1 MVSKFRACPV
11 ALRWPVASCVFLGW
25 LATAVVHA
33 QQPTAVLDRSVRAQ
47 ATIDTEAKKVQVR
60 IGQLSDQ
67 ANELLGDYR
76 VTTQQL
82 DRVRIYNDNLA
93 RLVADQEAE
102 KTSIQQQLEDF
113 VIVERGIV
121 PLMLEMID
129 ALEQFIRL
137 DMPFQLDERN
147 DRVARLRGN
156 MDKADI
162 TVSEKYRQIMDAYLI
177 ETDFG
182 RTTETYS
189 DKLNIDGADTQVDF
203 LRVGRILLAYQTRDR
218 ARSGFWNKQT
228 QAWEP
233 LPDSYRNDISLGLRI
248 ARKQAAP
255 DLLRLPVPAA
265 GGE

>member
-1 MVSKFRACPV
+1 
-11 ALRWPVASCVFLGW
+11 
-25 LATAVVHA
+25 
-33 QQPTAVLDRSVRAQ
+33 
-47 ATIDTEAKKVQVR
+47 
-60 IGQLSDQ
+60 
-67 ANELLGDYR
+67 
-76 VTTQQL
+76 
-82 DRVRIYNDNLA
+82 
-93 RLVADQEAE
+93 
-102 KTSIQQQLEDF
+102 
-113 VIVERGIV
+113 
-121 PLMLEMID
+121 
-129 ALEQFIRL
+129 
-137 DMPFQLDERN
+137 
-147 DRVARLRGN
+147 

-162 TVSEKYRQIMDAYLI
+162 TISEKYRQIMDAYLI

-189 DKLNIDGADTQVDF
+189 GNLSIDGSETQVDF

-228 QAWEP
+228 RQWES

>member
-1 MVSKFRACPV
+1 MASKLIPSPV
-11 ALRWPVASCVFLGW
+11 TARWPVVSCVLLGM
-25 LATAVVHA
+25 LALPAVQA
-33 QQPTAVLDRSVRAQ
+33 QQPTTVLDRSVRTQ
-47 ATIDTEAKKVQVR
+47 ASIDAEAKKVQVR

-67 ANELLGDYR
+67 TNELLGDYR

-82 DRVRIYNDNLA
+82 DRVSIYNDNLS

-102 KTSIQQQLEDF
+102 KASIQQQLEDF
-113 VIVERGIV
+113 VVVEQGIV

-137 DMPFQLDERN
+137 DMPFQLEERN
-147 DRVARLRGN
+147 DRVTRLRGN

-189 DKLNIDGADTQVDF
+189 ANLSIDGADTQVDF

-218 ARSGFWNKQT
+218 ARSGYWNKQT

>member
-1 MVSKFRACPV
+1 MASKFRPCPAAV
-11 ALRWPVASCVFLGW
+11 RWPAVSCVL
-25 LATAVVHA
+25 LALAVTAAHA
-33 QQPTAVLDRSVRAQ
+33 QQPTSVLDRSVRTQ
-47 ATIDTEAKKVQVR
+47 ADIDSEAKKVQVR

-67 ANELLGDYR
+67 TSELLGEYR

-102 KTSIQQQLEDF
+102 KASIQQQLEDF
-113 VIVERGIV
+113 VVVEQGIV

-147 DRVARLRGN
+147 DRVDRLRGN

-189 DKLNIDGADTQVDF
+189 GNLSIDGGETQVDF

-228 QAWEP
+228 RQWEA